1 MKKTVSIALV
11 LLLVL
16 TCFAGCADKKNT
28 PPATAVPT
36 TMEQPLTPP
45 ETQPVSTA
53 TIAPASEAPSEPAP
67 VETGPSETV
76 HAKTEPVSTE
86 PAETDAPATEPASAP
101 EKREPS
107 ELLAGLTINDAA
119 IVIDGVLYKSEEPY
133 SLLVENGWDF
143 NYEDYRDVD
152 ENYVLNKGQYVYS
165 TIRLRNPENYGDSY
179 SSPEITIGLI
189 NLSDGTA
196 KIKDCWIH
204 GLKVSGVTG
213 FRRYE
218 DGTYNACPC
227 YDFELPGGLRRGD
240 SMETV
245 LATWGEPTDP
255 EDTYVADGDGYHYE
269 VLTYEGDHVTYKL
282 TVFTNPDIGLQE
294 VDIADTRNWTR

>member
-1 MKKTVSIALV
+1 MKKTISIALV

-16 TCFAGCADKKNT
+16 ACFAGCADKKNT

-36 TMEQPLTPP
+36 TTEQPLTPP
-45 ETQPVSTA
+45 ETQPTSSA
-53 TIAPASEAPSEPAP
+53 TDTPTTEAPSETAP
-67 VETGPSETV
+67 PETVPSETV
-76 HAKTEPVSTE
+76 PAETEPVSTE

-119 IVIDGVLYKSEEPY
+119 IVIDGVLYKSEDPY

-152 ENYVLNKGQYVYS
+152 ENYVLNKGQYVYA
-165 TIRLRNPENYGDSY
+165 TIRLHNPEKYGSTYGTPD
-179 SSPEITIGLI
+179 ITIGLI
-189 NLSDGTA
+189 NLNDTA
-196 KIKDCWIH
+196 TKIKDCCIH
-204 GLKVSGVTG
+204 GLKVSGTNG

-227 YDFELPGGLRRGD
+227 YDFALPVDLRRGD

-245 LATWGEPTDP
+245 LATWGQPTDP

>member
-1 MKKTVSIALV
+1 MKKTISIALV
-11 LLLVL
+11 LVLVL
-16 TCFAGCADKKNT
+16 ACFAGCAVKQIT
-28 PPATAVPT
+28 PPATAAPT
-36 TMEQPLTPP
+36 ATEQRLTPR
-45 ETQPVSTA
+45 ETHPASTA
-53 TIAPASEAPSEPAP
+53 TDAPATEAPSETAPA
-67 VETGPSETV
+67 ETVPSET
-76 HAKTEPVSTE
+76 APTETEPVSTE
-86 PAETDAPATEPASAP
+86 PAPAP

-119 IVIDGVLYKSEEPY
+119 IVIDGVLYKSEDPY

-165 TIRLRNPENYGDSY
+165 TIRLRNPEKYGDSY

-204 GLKVSGVTG
+204 GIKVSGVTG

-245 LATWGEPTDP
+245 LATWGKPTDP
-255 EDTYVADGDGYHYE
+255 EDTYVADGEGYHYE
-269 VLTYEGDHVTYKL
+269 VLTYKGDHVTYKL

>member
-1 MKKTVSIALV
+1 MKKTISIALV

-16 TCFAGCADKKNT
+16 ACFAGCADKKNT

-36 TMEQPLTPP
+36 TTEQPLTPP
-45 ETQPVSTA
+45 ETQPTSSA
-53 TIAPASEAPSEPAP
+53 TDAPPTEAPSETAPA
-67 VETGPSETV
+67 ETVPSETV
-76 HAKTEPVSTE
+76 PAETEPVSTE

-101 EKREPS
+101 EKRKPS

-119 IVIDGVLYKSEEPY
+119 IVIDGVLYKSEDPY

-152 ENYVLNKGQYVYS
+152 ENYVLNKGQYVYA
-165 TIRLRNPENYGDSY
+165 TIRLHNPEKYGSTYGTPD
-179 SSPEITIGLI
+179 ITIGLI
-189 NLSDGTA
+189 NLNDTA
-196 KIKDCWIH
+196 TKIKDCCIH
-204 GLKVSGVTG
+204 GLKVSGTNG

-227 YDFELPGGLRRGD
+227 YDFALPGDLRRGD

-245 LATWGEPTDP
+245 LATWGQPTDP

-282 TVFTNPDIGLQE
+282 TVFSNPDIGLQE

>member
-1 MKKTVSIALV
+1 MKKTIALALV
-11 LLLVL
+11 LLLAL

-28 PPATAVPT
+28 PPATASPT
-36 TMEQPLTPP
+36 TTEQRLTPP

-53 TIAPASEAPSEPAP
+53 TDAPTTEAPPETAP
-67 VETGPSETV
+67 VETIPSETTPTE
-76 HAKTEPVSTE
+76 TEPVSTE
-86 PAETDAPATEPASAP
+86 PAQTDAPATEPAPAP

-119 IVIDGVLYKSEEPY
+119 IVIDGVLYKSEDPY

-204 GLKVSGVTG
+204 GIKVSGANG

-218 DGTYNACPC
+218 DGTYNANPC

-240 SMETV
+240 SMEAV
-245 LATWGEPTDP
+245 LAAWGEPTNP